1 MLLFTSWT
9 KIVSFFLTA
18 LFPFHYSLSSSFI
31 KASFKSM
38 LEIPLNKDLVFADL
52 QWKGWCILW
61 HFKITRIRGS
71 FFFNLSTSFILC
83 LHSTA
88 DWPPLWGQLSSSHW
102 MLQMNTKTG
111 LTEKREIRNNNN
123 KKKNSKYRTI
133 FINSSSSSLQKK
145 KIKIKLGRG
154 NAVGIQTGIFP
165 RAGEGAAAWAAHTW
179 GTCPGW
185 CCCGCLRS
193 PRAPSTLSFSPA
205 ELLRKSRQLLPV
217 WWGVAAEPL
226 QGDFPKKLME
236 REVDTTYSFTFQWGW
251 NAFVNSYSVGTGEGS
266 S

>member
-111 LTEKREIRNNNN
+111 LTEKREIRN
-123 KKKNSKYRTI
+123 
-133 FINSSSSSLQKK
+133 QKK
-145 KIKIKLGRG
+145 KKEYQIQNYIHKQFLFLSPKKENKNQAWKRQCSGNPNWHFPKSRRRG
-154 NAVGIQTGIFP
+154 SSLSCTHMRDLPGVMLLWMPAVSQGSQHTVFQSCW
-165 RAGEGAAAWAAHTW
+165 AAA
-179 GTCPGW
+179 
-185 CCCGCLRS
+185 
-193 PRAPSTLSFSPA
+193 
-205 ELLRKSRQLLPV
+205 
-217 WWGVAAEPL
+217 
-226 QGDFPKKLME
+226 
-236 REVDTTYSFTFQWGW
+236 
-251 NAFVNSYSVGTGEGS
+251 
-266 S
+266 